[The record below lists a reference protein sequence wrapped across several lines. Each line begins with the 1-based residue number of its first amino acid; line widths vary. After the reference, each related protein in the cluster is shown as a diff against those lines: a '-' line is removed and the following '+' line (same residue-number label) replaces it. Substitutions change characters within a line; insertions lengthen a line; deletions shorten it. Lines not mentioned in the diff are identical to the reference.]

1 MTRLKSKTINSLAFA
16 GSLVIAVITQSSP
29 AFSMKLIDATFQIP
43 TVPNIAQNIALNPHV
58 DYQFSVTRARVRI
71 LKLERLSN
79 RLKRTNTRLKRNL
92 VKFK

>member
-29 AFSMKLIDATFQIP
+29 AFSMKLIDATLQMPSAPSI
-43 TVPNIAQNIALNPHV
+43 THQIALNPHV
-58 DYQFSVTRARVRI
+58 DYQISVTRARMRI

-92 VKFK
+92 VKYK